1 MNGGLRNQ
9 CKQHTRTDLKNRDS
23 LRHRNV
29 SDGTIRRST
38 CRPNTTML
46 INFDFPLA
54 EEIIRNVDAALAED
68 IGPGDLT
75 ASLVPG
81 DRQVKATVISRETGV
96 LCGTAWFDEC
106 VTRLDPQA
114 RVNWHAED
122 GDRIAANQL
131 LCTIEANGRAL
142 LSAERSALN
151 FLQLLSAVASKARIY
166 ADEIASTKAQVVDT
180 RKTLPGL
187 RIAQKF
193 AVRCGGGGNH
203 RLALWDAIL
212 IKENHI
218 HAAGGIAQA
227 MAAARIVAAQ
237 AGQRCKFIQIEVES
251 LEELQTA
258 LVAGAS
264 MILLDNFTLAM
275 MREAAAINAG
285 RAVLEA
291 SGNVSL
297 ETIRGIAE
305 TGVDRI
311 SVGALTKD
319 VKALDLSMRFIG

>member
-1 MNGGLRNQ
+1 M
-9 CKQHTRTDLKNRDS
+9 S
-23 LRHRNV
+23 
-29 SDGTIRRST
+29 IE
-38 CRPNTTML
+38 
-46 INFDFPLA
+46 FDYPLVA
-54 EEIIRNVDAALAED
+54 EITRNVDAALTED

-75 ASLVPG
+75 ASLIPAG
-81 DRQVKATVISRETGV
+81 RLARAAVISREAGV
-96 LCGTAWFDEC
+96 LCGRAWFARC
-106 VTRLDPQA
+106 VTELDPTA
-114 RVNWHAED
+114 EIAWHAED
-122 GDRIAANQL
+122 GDPISPNQL
-131 LCTIEANGRAL
+131 LCEIRGDARAL

-151 FLQLLSAVASKARIY
+151 FLQMLSAVASKARVY
-166 ADEIASTKAQVVDT
+166 ADAIAGTKAQVVDT

-187 RIAQKF
+187 RIAQKY

-218 HAAGGIAQA
+218 HAAGGIPQA
-227 MAAARIVAAQ
+227 LAAAEIAAKN
-237 AGQRCKFIQIEVES
+237 AVDRCKFIQVEVES
-251 LEELQTA
+251 LDELKIA
-258 LVAGAS
+258 LAAGAK

-275 MREAAAINAG
+275 MREATLINAG
-285 RAVLEA
+285 QAVLEA

-319 VKALDLSMRFIG
+319 VKALDLSMRFTD